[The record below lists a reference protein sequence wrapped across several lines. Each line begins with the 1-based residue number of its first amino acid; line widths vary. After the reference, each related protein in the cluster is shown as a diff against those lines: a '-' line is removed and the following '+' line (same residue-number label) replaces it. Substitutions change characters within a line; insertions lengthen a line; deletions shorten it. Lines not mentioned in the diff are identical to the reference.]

1 MYKISGRRLH
11 YIAAKS
17 KFNWKDRPLAYL
29 RDWASCEVLNGI
41 LDKDKFIGHKE
52 SICGKYAL
60 RPSKGK
66 WNKAKLFGNEVYN
79 NREKYIKRDDKS
91 DRLHKEKHINNKRVR
106 YLLKEETK
114 QLLKEIL

>member
-17 KFNWKDRPLAYL
+17 KFNWKDRPIAYL
-29 RDWASCEVLNGI
+29 RDQASCEALNEI

-66 WNKAKLFGNEVYN
+66 WNKAKLFGSEIYN
-79 NREKYIKRDDKS
+79 NREKYIKRDDKPI
-91 DRLHKEKHINNKRVR
+91 KV
-106 YLLKEETK
+106 
-114 QLLKEIL
+114 EIIKKKII